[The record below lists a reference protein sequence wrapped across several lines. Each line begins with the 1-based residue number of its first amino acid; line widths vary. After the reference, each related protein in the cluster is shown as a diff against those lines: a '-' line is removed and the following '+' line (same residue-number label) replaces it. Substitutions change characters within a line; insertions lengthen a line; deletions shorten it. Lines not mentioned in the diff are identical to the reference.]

1 MVGISGRSRGEKKE
15 EDRRRHKLE
24 EKHKRL
30 DNPPTPFQNGELKFL
45 FPEAIG
51 LFGEVEAAASRE
63 SMESTWERRGGL
75 LLLTKNRNGGKVDF
89 LAGTKLDFSKRERWQ
104 GGFD

>member
-1 MVGISGRSRGEKKE
+1 MGGRGGRKRKKT
-15 EDRRRHKLE
+15 DGRRRRHKLE

-45 FPEAIG
+45 FPEAVG

-63 SMESTWERRGGL
+63 SMEST
-75 LLLTKNRNGGKVDF
+75 
-89 LAGTKLDFSKRERWQ
+89 
-104 GGFD
+104 

>member
-1 MVGISGRSRGEKKE
+1 MVGISGRSRVKKKE

-45 FPEAIG
+45 FPEAVG

-63 SMESTWERRGGL
+63 SMEST
-75 LLLTKNRNGGKVDF
+75 
-89 LAGTKLDFSKRERWQ
+89 
-104 GGFD
+104 

>member
-1 MVGISGRSRGEKKE
+1 MVGISGRSRVKRE

-51 LFGEVEAAASRE
+51 LFGAKLQPA
-63 SMESTWERRGGL
+63 
-75 LLLTKNRNGGKVDF
+75 GKVWKVHEREGEASCCKLYTETEERWRF
-89 LAGTKLDFSKRERWQ
+89 LPEPNSIFPKERWQ